1 MAKSLDQEYDDA
13 TRAAKLADQIE
24 PRARS
29 ARYDRRRNRIVIELR
44 NGASFLFPP
53 ELAQGLAG
61 ASPDDLARVE
71 VTPSGSGLR
80 WPTLDAGFSLPAL
93 MMGLF
98 GTKAWMAELG
108 RRRGRATSHAKGAAV
123 RENSRKGE
131 RPNKATKAR

>member
-1 MAKSLDQEYDDA
+1 MIFDQEYDGA
-13 TRAAKLADQIE
+13 TRAANLADRIE

-71 VTPSGSGLR
+71 VTPSGSGVR
-80 WPTLDAGFSLPAL
+80 WPTLDADFSLPDL

-98 GTKAWMAELG
+98 GTKAWMAALG
-108 RRRGRATSHAKGAAV
+108 RRGGRATSHVKAVV
-123 RENSRKGE
+123 RENGRKSD
-131 RPNKATKAR
+131 RLTRTTKAR